1 MKMLKRLVLSGVIA
15 LGLSSVAW
23 AQNAPANADECNNQG
38 AEIAQK
44 AEEKKLDD
52 TKTAKVEELLGKLD
66 EQCQGSK
73 FTEAAATMKELSAT
87 IGN

>member
-1 MKMLKRLVLSGVIA
+1 MWKRLA
-15 LGLSSVAW
+15 LAAALAAGLSSGAM
-23 AQNAPANADECNNQG
+23 AQSAPANADECNNQG

-44 AEEKKLDD
+44 AEDKKLDN
-52 TKTAKVEELLGKLD
+52 TKTAKVEELLTKLD

-73 FTEAAATMKELSAT
+73 FAEAATTMKELNAA

>member
-1 MKMLKRLVLSGVIA
+1 MLKRLALSGILA
-15 LGLSSVAW
+15 LSLSSVAM

-44 AEEKKLDD
+44 AEDKKLDAA
-52 TKTAKVEELLGKLD
+52 KTAKVEELLTKLD

-73 FTEAAATMKELSAT
+73 FSEAAATMKDLNAA

>member
-1 MKMLKRLVLSGVIA
+1 MLKRLA
-15 LGLSSVAW
+15 LAAALVMGLSSVAM
-23 AQNAPANADECNNQG
+23 AQNAPTNADECNNQG

-44 AEEKKLDD
+44 AEDKKLDD
-52 TKTAKVEELLGKLD
+52 AKIAKVEELLTKLD

-73 FTEAAATMKELSAT
+73 FTEAAATMKDLNAA

>member
-1 MKMLKRLVLSGVIA
+1 MLKRLA
-15 LGLSSVAW
+15 LAGALAMGLSSVAL

-44 AEEKKLDD
+44 AEDKKLDAG
-52 TKTAKVEELLGKLD
+52 KTAKVEELLTKLD

-73 FTEAAATMKELSAT
+73 FSEAAATMKDLTAT

>member
-1 MKMLKRLVLSGVIA
+1 MLKRLILSGVIA
-15 LGLSSVAW
+15 LGLSSVAV
-23 AQNAPANADECNNQG
+23 AQAPANADECNNQG
-38 AEIAQK
+38 AEVAQK

-52 TKTAKVEELLGKLD
+52 AKTAKVEELLGKLD

-73 FTEAAATMKELSAT
+73 FTEAAATIKELNAA

>member
-1 MKMLKRLVLSGVIA
+1 MLKRLA
-15 LGLSSVAW
+15 LAAVFAMGLSSVAL

-38 AEIAQK
+38 AELAQK
-44 AEEKKLDD
+44 AEDKKLDAG
-52 TKTAKVEELLGKLD
+52 KTAKVEELLTKLD

-73 FTEAAATMKELSAT
+73 FSEAAATMKDLTAA

>member
-1 MKMLKRLVLSGVIA
+1 MLKRLVFTGVIA
-15 LGLSSVAW
+15 MGMSSVAW
-23 AQNAPANADECNNQG
+23 AQAPANADECNNQG

-44 AEEKKLDD
+44 AEGKKLDD
-52 TKTAKVEELLGKLD
+52 AKTAKVEELLGKLD

-73 FTEAAATMKELSAT
+73 FTEAAATMKELNAA

>member
-1 MKMLKRLVLSGVIA
+1 MWKRLALVAALA
-15 LGLSSVAW
+15 LGASSVAV

-44 AEEKKLDD
+44 AEDKKLDD
-52 TKTAKVEELLGKLD
+52 TKTAKVEELLTKLD

-73 FTEAAATMKELSAT
+73 FTEAAATMKDLKAA

>member
-1 MKMLKRLVLSGVIA
+1 MLKRLIFSGVIA
-15 LGLSSVAW
+15 LGLSSVAM
-23 AQNAPANADECNNQG
+23 AQAPANADECNNQG

-52 TKTAKVEELLGKLD
+52 AKTAKVEELLGKLD

-73 FTEAAATMKELSAT
+73 FEEAAATMKELNAA

>member
-1 MKMLKRLVLSGVIA
+1 MLKRLA
-15 LGLSSVAW
+15 LAAALVVGFSSVAL

-38 AEIAQK
+38 AELAQK
-44 AEEKKLDD
+44 AEDKKLDD
-52 TKTAKVEELLGKLD
+52 TKTAKVEELLTKLD

-73 FTEAAATMKELSAT
+73 FSEAGATLKDLSAA